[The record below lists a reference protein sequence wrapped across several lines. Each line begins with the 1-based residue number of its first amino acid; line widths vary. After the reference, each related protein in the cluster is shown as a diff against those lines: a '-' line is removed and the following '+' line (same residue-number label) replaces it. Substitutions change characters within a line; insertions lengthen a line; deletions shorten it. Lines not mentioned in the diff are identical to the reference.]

1 MDMSQPDDD
10 GVYRNGAT
18 KRKAR
23 TELAMQCLT
32 ELWNAACKD
41 VSFPVPDSGI
51 GFAAVGSL
59 ARGQLGPSSDLD
71 LVIIYE
77 PRTLND
83 QQLNELANKLW
94 YPLWDSGLDLDHSIR
109 TRAQCEEVTDH
120 DLPAAMGWLD
130 VKPIAGDTAL
140 ITTTATSILERWRK
154 AARKRLPELLD
165 SAKARL
171 DEFGRLQYVNQ
182 PDIKEARGGLRDSVL
197 VSALAASWLADR
209 PHGIYDE
216 AVERL
221 LDVRDC
227 IHLVAGKD
235 TNLMLTPY
243 QAKVAAM
250 LGLADPTWPE
260 NERAAYSID
269 DLQTLIAVGMVT
281 MGIFFPLQGWM
292 MAIDGILIGAR
303 DYRYLAV
310 TCTLTAVV
318 YVTLILILA
327 NMVTPALTSDLMRTA
342 VLWAAFNVVLMGGR
356 GLSNGLRVRSDAW
369 MR

>member
-1 MDMSQPDDD
+1 MKDEAMTSAVDGLKQRFMDMSQPDDD

-77 PRTLND
+77 PRTLSD

-130 VKPIAGDTAL
+130 VQTHRRRHRSDHHHRHVHPRTLAQGRPQAPARTARLRQSPTRRIRPASIRQSARHQGGPWGFARFGARLRARRLMAGRPPARHLRRSCGTSARRTRLHPSGGRQGYQPDADAL
-140 ITTTATSILERWRK
+140 SGQSGCHAWPCRSDL
-154 AARKRLPELLD
+154 ARKR
-165 SAKARL
+165 AC
-171 DEFGRLQYVNQ
+171 
-182 PDIKEARGGLRDSVL
+182 
-197 VSALAASWLADR
+197 
-209 PHGIYDE
+209 
-216 AVERL
+216 RL
-221 LDVRDC
+221 LDRRFADTAC
-227 IHLVAGKD
+227 PYRSAHL
-235 TNLMLTPY
+235 L
-243 QAKVAAM
+243 
-250 LGLADPTWPE
+250 LA
-260 NERAAYSID
+260 
-269 DLQTLIAVGMVT
+269 
-281 MGIFFPLQGWM
+281 
-292 MAIDGILIGAR
+292 
-303 DYRYLAV
+303 
-310 TCTLTAVV
+310 
-318 YVTLILILA
+318 
-327 NMVTPALTSDLMRTA
+327 
-342 VLWAAFNVVLMGGR
+342 
-356 GLSNGLRVRSDAW
+356 
-369 MR
+369 

>member
-1 MDMSQPDDD
+1 MKDEAMTSAVDGLKQRFMDMSQPDDD

-154 AARKRLPELLD
+154 PASACPNCSTPPKPDSTNSVGSNTSISPTSKRP
-165 SAKARL
+165 
-171 DEFGRLQYVNQ
+171 V
-182 PDIKEARGGLRDSVL
+182 GGCAIRCS
-197 VSALAASWLADR
+197 SPRSP
-209 PHGIYDE
+209 PHGW
-216 AVERL
+216 
-221 LDVRDC
+221 
-227 IHLVAGKD
+227 
-235 TNLMLTPY
+235 
-243 QAKVAAM
+243 
-250 LGLADPTWPE
+250 PT
-260 NERAAYSID
+260 A
-269 DLQTLIAVGMVT
+269 
-281 MGIFFPLQGWM
+281 
-292 MAIDGILIGAR
+292 
-303 DYRYLAV
+303 
-310 TCTLTAVV
+310 
-318 YVTLILILA
+318 
-327 NMVTPALTSDLMRTA
+327 RTA
-342 VLWAAFNVVLMGGR
+342 FTTKLWNVCSTYATASIWWPAR
-356 GLSNGLRVRSDAW
+356 IPT
-369 MR
+369 

>member
-1 MDMSQPDDD
+1 MTSAVDGLKQRFMDMSQPDDD

-140 ITTTATSILERWRK
+140 I
-154 AARKRLPELLD
+154 
-165 SAKARL
+165 
-171 DEFGRLQYVNQ
+171 
-182 PDIKEARGGLRDSVL
+182 
-197 VSALAASWLADR
+197 
-209 PHGIYDE
+209 
-216 AVERL
+216 
-221 LDVRDC
+221 
-227 IHLVAGKD
+227 
-235 TNLMLTPY
+235 
-243 QAKVAAM
+243 
-250 LGLADPTWPE
+250 
-260 NERAAYSID
+260 
-269 DLQTLIAVGMVT
+269 
-281 MGIFFPLQGWM
+281 
-292 MAIDGILIGAR
+292 
-303 DYRYLAV
+303 
-310 TCTLTAVV
+310 
-318 YVTLILILA
+318 
-327 NMVTPALTSDLMRTA
+327 
-342 VLWAAFNVVLMGGR
+342 
-356 GLSNGLRVRSDAW
+356 
-369 MR
+369 

>member
-77 PRTLND
+77 PRTLNA

-235 TNLMLTPY
+235 TNPVSYTHLT
-243 QAKVAAM
+243 
-250 LGLADPTWPE
+250 LPT
-260 NERAAYSID
+260 
-269 DLQTLIAVGMVT
+269 T
-281 MGIFFPLQGWM
+281 
-292 MAIDGILIGAR
+292 
-303 DYRYLAV
+303 
-310 TCTLTAVV
+310 
-318 YVTLILILA
+318 
-327 NMVTPALTSDLMRTA
+327 
-342 VLWAAFNVVLMGGR
+342 
-356 GLSNGLRVRSDAW
+356 
-369 MR
+369 

>member
-154 AARKRLPELLD
+154 AARKRHMGWRPT
-165 SAKARL
+165 
-171 DEFGRLQYVNQ
+171 V
-182 PDIKEARGGLRDSVL
+182 RGSVMTPN
-197 VSALAASWLADR
+197 DH
-209 PHGIYDE
+209 PHGGGE
-216 AVERL
+216 
-221 LDVRDC
+221 
-227 IHLVAGKD
+227 GKS
-235 TNLMLTPY
+235 P
-243 QAKVAAM
+243 
-250 LGLADPTWPE
+250 
-260 NERAAYSID
+260 
-269 DLQTLIAVGMVT
+269 
-281 MGIFFPLQGWM
+281 
-292 MAIDGILIGAR
+292 IGR
-303 DYRYLAV
+303 PSP
-310 TCTLTAVV
+310 
-318 YVTLILILA
+318 
-327 NMVTPALTSDLMRTA
+327 VTPWGKPA
-342 VLWAAFNVVLMGGR
+342 MGYKT
-356 GLSNGLRVRSDAW
+356 RSKKNPTNKFIVKRRNDK
-369 MR
+369 